1 MEKVNSIDHLRSLI
15 KGGVKNFRINLNFG
29 MYSVKHITLDKDGKF
44 NILNKI
50 DNTRQSLN
58 EEDLLDESKT
68 NIGKAIRLG
77 ALYTC

>member
-1 MEKVNSIDHLRSLI
+1 MEKVNSIDHLRSLV

-29 MYSVKHITLDKDGKF
+29 AYSVKHITLDKDGKF

-50 DNTRQSLN
+50 DNTRQSLT

-77 ALYTC
+77 AFYTL